1 MNGNSINTRCP
12 ACHTAFNVTNG
23 QLKVAD
29 GLVRCGGCLH
39 VFNAQQS
46 ADNSLS
52 GKAYTPKHA
61 ATPTPTIAEKQVP
74 APVAPPET
82 RHQPRPIQQR
92 AARHVQQPVRQ
103 STPRVTQ
110 LTQLTQQPTQ
120 PLTTQQAIQLPLL
133 KNDFESLDETV
144 TGSSLSRF
152 ISLSLIIC
160 LVVLCMT
167 QILWFQKDKWIQ
179 QEQFR
184 PVYKAFYALIDQP
197 LPARRSPDL
206 IINKQLIIQPHKE
219 FADAI
224 RVSILLENQADFSQP
239 FPTLQLI
246 FSDLKGRTTAQ
257 RILTAS
263 EYINTQLFPQQLMPS
278 KQPIQIQLDMMAPGL
293 RAVGYQL
300 NLISS

>member
-1 MNGNSINTRCP
+1 MNGSSINTRCP

-39 VFNAQQS
+39 VFNAQES
-46 ADNSLS
+46 AESPLAGHAN
-52 GKAYTPKHA
+52 TPKYA
-61 ATPTPTIAEKQVP
+61 ATPTPTITEKHAAAPEAPAETLYQKQ
-74 APVAPPET
+74 
-82 RHQPRPIQQR
+82 PIQQR
-92 AARHVQQPVRQ
+92 AARQAQQPVQQ
-103 STPRVTQ
+103 SSSR

-120 PLTTQQAIQLPLL
+120 PLTTQQAIKLPLL
-133 KNDFESLDETV
+133 KHDFESPDETV
-144 TGSSLSRF
+144 AESSLSHF
-152 ISLSLIIC
+152 ISHSLLIC
-160 LVVLCMT
+160 LVLLCIT
-167 QILWFQKDKWIQ
+167 QILWFQKDEWIQ

-184 PVYKAFYALIDQP
+184 PVYKALYALMDQP

-224 RVSILLENQADFSQP
+224 RVSILLENTADFSQP

-257 RILTAS
+257 RTLTAS
-263 EYINTQLFPQQLMPS
+263 EYINTQLFPHQLMPS